1 VKEALKRI
9 EAAYNRT
16 YPMSPFEANFLDEI
30 YNLQY
35 KQDRQ
40 FSSILSA
47 MTLLMISIACL
58 GLFGL
63 AIFTVEQRTKE
74 IGIRKVLGASV
85 ASIIML
91 LSSDFLKIVA
101 LGVVIAI
108 PLGYWVTG
116 QWLQDFAYK
125 ISLEWWLFA
134 VSGIL
139 ALFIAFMTVAGQSWR
154 AARANPVKSLRS
166 E

>member
-1 VKEALKRI
+1 
-9 EAAYNRT
+9 
-16 YPMSPFEANFLDEI
+16 
-30 YNLQY
+30 
-35 KQDRQ
+35 
-40 FSSILSA
+40 
-47 MTLLMISIACL
+47 MTLLMISIACF

-85 ASIIML
+85 ANIVML

-108 PLGYWVTG
+108 PLGYWISG
-116 QWLQDFAYK
+116 RWLQDFAYK
-125 ISLEWWLFA
+125 VTPEWWLFA

-139 ALFIAFMTVAGQSWR
+139 ALFIAFMTVVGQSWR
-154 AARANPVKSLRS
+154 AAQANPVKSLRS